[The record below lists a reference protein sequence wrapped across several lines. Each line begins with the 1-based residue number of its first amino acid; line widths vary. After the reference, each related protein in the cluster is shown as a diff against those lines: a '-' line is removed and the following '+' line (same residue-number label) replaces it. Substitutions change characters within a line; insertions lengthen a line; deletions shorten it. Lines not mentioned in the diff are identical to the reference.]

1 VSLDKS
7 ASPDKDTDPA
17 EAGTVYAGST
27 VRGVP
32 FAAASRR
39 LVAALA
45 ALAAVLAVA
54 SAVMFWQD
62 RRAAAAVQAGN
73 DARAAAR
80 TAAETLFS
88 YDYRTIDENIKDG
101 KKVVTGKLATD
112 YNATSAIVKP
122 TAIDTKAV
130 VKASVSEAAVVSA
143 ASDRV
148 VVLMYLNQATQNKNL
163 KATRM
168 DMNRVRLTLVPVG
181 GEWKISRAEP
191 L

>member
-1 VSLDKS
+1 
-7 ASPDKDTDPA
+7 
-17 EAGTVYAGST
+17 
-27 VRGVP
+27 
-32 FAAASRR
+32 
-39 LVAALA
+39 
-45 ALAAVLAVA
+45 
-54 SAVMFWQD
+54 MFWQD
-62 RRAAAAVQAGN
+62 RQAAAAVQAGN

-88 YDYRTIDENIKDG
+88 YDYRTIDDDIKDG